1 MVQTAL
7 TKMLKLCNVPEE
19 VTEATPLVVYTKEAA
34 RMVKVSVNEFRGMVK
49 RGEIKAKVRGD
60 RLLFLV
66 SDLEE
71 YLRSLPDYKSG
82 DTILPKHLRR

>member
-1 MVQTAL
+1 
-7 TKMLKLCNVPEE
+7 MLKLCNVPEKVKE
-19 VTEATPLVVYTKEAA
+19 VTPLAVYTREAA
-34 RMVKVSVNEFRGMVK
+34 KLIKMSVNKFRKLVK

-71 YLRSLPDYKSG
+71 YLQLLPDYKPG
-82 DTILPKHLRR
+82 DNIEPRHLRRLK